1 MELSVYNTAGEVVD
15 QVSVSDYIFAAPVHI
30 PVMHQSLVRQ
40 QANARLG
47 THKTKTRREVSGG
60 GSKPW
65 RQKGTGRARQGSR
78 RAPHWKGGGT
88 VFGPQPRSYRQK
100 MPKRMRRLALRSALS
115 VKARDEQ
122 IVLVD
127 AFPLERP
134 RTKDLLAILAQLP
147 VGDSVLIALPEE
159 DQAVELSARN
169 IAGVKT
175 LRVNYLNIRD
185 LFTYDT
191 LLMPV
196 GSLDV
201 IHTLWGAEDR
211 AAAAEAEDKA

>member
-1 MELSVYNTAGEVVD
+1 VELPVYNVAGEVVD
-15 QVSVSDYIFAAPVHI
+15 HIRVSDYVFAAPIHG
-30 PVMHQSLVRQ
+30 PVMHQALLRQ

-47 THKTKTRREVSGG
+47 THKTKTRGEVRGG
-60 GSKPW
+60 GIKPW

-78 RAPHWKGGGT
+78 RAPQWKGGGT
-88 VFGPQPRSYRQK
+88 VFGPQPRSYRHK

-115 VKARDEQ
+115 AKAQEDR

-127 AFPLERP
+127 AFPLEQP
-134 RTKDLLAILAQLP
+134 RTKDMLAILAQLP
-147 VGDSVLIALPEE
+147 VGDSVLIALPEA
-159 DQAVELSARN
+159 DSAVELSARN
-169 IAGVKT
+169 IVGVKT

-185 LFTYDT
+185 LLSYDT

-201 IHTLWGAEDR
+201 IHALWDVAEPAPD
-211 AAAAEAEDKA
+211 AEGEA